1 MMTQVELHDYLL
13 NLKNKDSQDPN
24 IAEYKKTIRN
34 ELASYRSDLPLSRL
48 FPKDGKDVVFY
59 SFMEAKGN
67 PNKDNIA
74 THEYKRLKLSWESLR
89 KHNKDIEI
97 RFCYNGMPCRK
108 TDEPEPIE
116 AGRPWQKHADGRFRH
131 GEFDVGDYSWAF
143 VNDMHIKWI
152 ELCKEHNVKMYPFH
166 ESFTGNE
173 PNAWCIHRWYN
184 LALWKDENLNVLYLD
199 ADTWINGDIQLVFDI
214 YKRDPVYG
222 REELG
227 FRHDPNLGVC
237 GEDPRF
243 YLDLIDASILAQGG
257 VTEVQKY
264 CLGVILLNHSTHKLF
279 TPEVLKD
286 YTFLLQQIHTFKVFY
301 SIPNYRIMDEFAFW
315 VLLSRWSLRTSLF
328 GNQDVS
334 QTFMEQKHEIHFNPI
349 VLHYTTKDEEKFA
362 DWAPEFGGLS
372 RNPEDR
378 EKSDLAA
385 GGIYNVTPMMREE
398 LAMSMW

>member
-1 MMTQVELHDYLL
+1 MTPNELHDYLL
-13 NLKNKDSQDPN
+13 NLKNKDSLDPN
-24 IAEYKKTIRN
+24 IAEYKKTIRE
-34 ELASYRSDLPLSRL
+34 ELRAYRSDQPSPPVGSLIPYPS
-48 FPKDGKDVVFY
+48 DGKDVVFY
-59 SFMEAKGN
+59 SFMEARPIGQRH
-67 PNKDNIA
+67 KDKIGE
-74 THEYKRLKLSWESLR
+74 HEYKRLKLSWSSLR
-89 KHNKDIEI
+89 KYNQDIEV
-97 RFCYNGMPCRK
+97 RFCYNGAGEERGERRTGGKKWKKWKDLC
-108 TDEPEPIE
+108 DE
-116 AGRPWQKHADGRFRH
+116 
-131 GEFDVGDYSWAF
+131 Y
-143 VNDMHIKWI
+143 
-152 ELCKEHNVKMYPFH
+152 NVIMYPFH
-166 ESFTGNE
+166 ESFTGEE

-279 TPEVLKD
+279 TPEVLKG
-286 YTFLLQQIHTFKVFY
+286 YTDLLERIHTFKVFY

-334 QTFMEQKHEIHFNPI
+334 QTFLEQKHENHFNPLI
-349 VLHYTTKDEEKFA
+349 LHYTTKDEEEFA
-362 DWAPEFGGLS
+362 DWAPEFFCLS
-372 RNPEDR
+372 RNLEDR
-378 EKSDLAA
+378 ENSDLAA

>member
-1 MMTQVELHDYLL
+1 MTPNELHDYLL
-13 NLKNKDSQDPN
+13 VNLKNKNSQDPN
-24 IAEYKKTIRN
+24 IAEYKKTIRE
-34 ELASYRSDLPLSRL
+34 ELRAYRSDQPTLLSTQL
-48 FPKDGKDVVFY
+48 ADYHYPKDGKDIVFY
-59 SFMEAKGN
+59 SFMEA
-67 PNKDNIA
+67 PNKPKIGE
-74 THEYKRLKLSWESLR
+74 HEYKRLKLSWSSLR
-89 KHNKDIEI
+89 KYNKDIEI
-97 RFCYNGMPCRK
+97 RFCYSERINLFR
-108 TDEPEPIE
+108 DPESQLGKDRNDSLYDKW
-116 AGRPWQKHADGRFRH
+116 ASLCN
-131 GEFDVGDYSWAF
+131 DYG
-143 VNDMHIKWI
+143 V
-152 ELCKEHNVKMYPFH
+152 EMYPFH
-166 ESFTGNE
+166 ESFIGNE

-184 LALWKDENLNVLYLD
+184 LALWKDEHLNVLYLD
-199 ADTWINGDIQLVFDI
+199 ADTYINGDVQLLFDI

-257 VTEVQKY
+257 KTEVQKY

-279 TPEVLKD
+279 TPEILEGYTDLLKR
-286 YTFLLQQIHTFKVFY
+286 IHTFKVFY

-334 QTFMEQKHEIHFNPI
+334 QTFMEQKHEVHFNPI

-362 DWAPEFGGLS
+362 DWGIEFMCLS
-372 RNPEDR
+372 RSEEER
-378 EKSDLAA
+378 ENSELAA
-385 GGIYNVTPMMREE
+385 GGIYNVTPLMREE